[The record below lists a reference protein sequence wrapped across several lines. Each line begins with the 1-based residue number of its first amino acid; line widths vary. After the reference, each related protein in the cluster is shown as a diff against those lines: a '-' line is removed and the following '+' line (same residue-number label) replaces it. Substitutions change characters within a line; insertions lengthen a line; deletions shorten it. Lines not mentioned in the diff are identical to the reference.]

1 MSADELLAKVLSLPR
16 EERARLAEEL
26 LSSLE
31 EPDDEEV
38 LASWAAELERRAA
51 EIGEGKVQTVEWGA
65 ACQEISRE
73 LEARRARRAAS

>member
-51 EIGEGKVQTVEWGA
+51 EIGEGKVGTIEWAA
-65 ACQEISRE
+65 ACQEIARE
-73 LEARRARRAAS
+73 LEARRVRRAAS